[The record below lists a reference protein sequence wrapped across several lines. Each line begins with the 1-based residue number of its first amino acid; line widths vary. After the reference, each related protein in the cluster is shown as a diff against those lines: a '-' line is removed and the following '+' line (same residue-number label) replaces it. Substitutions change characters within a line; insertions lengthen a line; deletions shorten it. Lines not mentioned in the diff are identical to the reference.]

1 MKFEFLADASDTP
14 PKRPSNPSVGYPS
27 NGDPVTGKPPT
38 TPGAWFYY
46 MLMVEFTTLIE
57 QNGLDPSAENLHQ
70 LADVFADFKAR
81 ASAAEGFAT
90 QANASASAAEGFATQ
105 AKASAEKAA
114 SITPESYTT
123 VEVFNSFMTSIYEA
137 CDEFI
142 KGV

>member
-57 QNGLDPSAENLHQ
+57 QNGLEPSAENLHQ

-90 QANASASAAEGFATQ
+90 QAKASASAAEGFATQ
-105 AKASAEKAA
+105 ANASAEKAA

>member
-57 QNGLDPSAENLHQ
+57 QNGLEPSAENLHQ

-105 AKASAEKAA
+105 ANASAEKAA

>member
-57 QNGLDPSAENLHQ
+57 QNGLEPSAENLHQ

>member
-27 NGDPVTGKPPT
+27 NGDPVTGKPPI

-57 QNGLDPSAENLHQ
+57 QNGLEPSAENLHQ

-90 QANASASAAEGFATQ
+90 QAKASASAAEGFATQ
-105 AKASAEKAA
+105 ANASAEKAA